1 MIENED
7 FSYSISKQE
16 LLELALFFRKKNVE
30 LPDGLITFSS
40 AIEKFVYE
48 SMTID
53 EAEQFYNE
61 TTKII

>member
-1 MIENED
+1 MIKNED

-61 TTKII
+61 NTKII